1 MRVAPEIILS
11 DQEKKTL
18 EKLARSNTTS
28 VRLARRAK
36 IILLAARGMENQEI
50 AAQLNTGRIQVGRWR
65 QRYAEGGMEAIE
77 KDLPRGGRKPSDVHQ
92 RIIELTTQTTPEN
105 ATHWSTR
112 SMAEEVG
119 VSAATVSRVWRAHG
133 LKPHRIETF
142 KVSRDPKF
150 VEKLEDIVGL
160 YLNPPEHAL
169 VLSCD
174 EKSQVQALD
183 RTQPGLPLK
192 KGRAAT
198 MTHDYKRHG
207 TTTLFAALNT
217 LDGSVI
223 SRCESRH
230 RHTEWLRFLKQI
242 NRETPKDKELH
253 LICDNYSTHKHAKV
267 KAWLE
272 KHPRFHVHFTPTSAS
287 WLNMVERF
295 FRDLTT
301 DRLRRGVFHSVPDL
315 IRAIKG
321 YVETHNE
328 NPKPFIWTAQAKD
341 ILQKVIRA
349 NKRLSSKQNAAL
361 HQVLPGA
368 VTGSRGDALVYG
380 LAQAGLILYIQN
392 RVVLAGKRGFR
403 SILTLGGGTHC
414 HFGTAQPVE
423 SLVQPGGIAGCFC
436 IANHERGGHRE
447 PHGE

>member
-11 DQEKKTL
+11 AEERRTL
-18 EKLARSNTTS
+18 EKLARSNVTS
-28 VRLARRAK
+28 VRLARRAN
-36 IILLAARGMENQEI
+36 IILLAAAGLDNQSI
-50 AAQLNTGRIQVGRWR
+50 AAQLNTGRVQVGRWR
-65 QRYAEGGMEAIE
+65 QRYAEGGLAAIE
-77 KDLPRGGRKPSDVHQ
+77 KDLPRGGRKTSVDHE

-112 SMAEEVG
+112 RMAEVAG
-119 VSAATVSRVWRAHG
+119 VSPTTVLRTWRAHG
-133 LKPHRIETF
+133 LKPHRVETF
-142 KVSRDPKF
+142 KVSRDPQF
-150 VEKLEDIVGL
+150 VEKLEDIVAL

-169 VLSCD
+169 VLCCD

-230 RHTEWLRFLKQI
+230 RHVEWLRFLKQI
-242 NRETPKDKELH
+242 DRETPKHKTLH
-253 LICDNYSTHKHAKV
+253 VICDNYSTHKHAKV
-267 KAWLE
+267 KDWLE

-301 DRLRRGVFHSVPDL
+301 ERLRRGVFHSVPDL
-315 IRAIKG
+315 IAAIES
-321 YVETHNE
+321 YVATHNE
-328 NPKPFIWTAQAKD
+328 NPKPFIWTAKAKD
-341 ILQKVIRA
+341 ILEKVIRA

-361 HQVLPGA
+361 H
-368 VTGSRGDALVYG
+368 
-380 LAQAGLILYIQN
+380 
-392 RVVLAGKRGFR
+392 
-403 SILTLGGGTHC
+403 
-414 HFGTAQPVE
+414 
-423 SLVQPGGIAGCFC
+423 
-436 IANHERGGHRE
+436 
-447 PHGE
+447 